1 MGAKYATQVLNILED
16 HNVKGTFFLNG
27 SGIQQN
33 KQSAIDLVNAGH
45 QIGNHSY
52 NHKNMMLMGLDE
64 VREEIDSTTA
74 LIRQIGFESEIYFR
88 PPYGKKLF
96 VLPYYLKSK
105 GIKTITWNVEPE
117 TYPKVAGSSASIAE
131 YVIKSSTPGSIILLH
146 VLGSKNS
153 ESRGAIGPIIKGLR
167 AKGYKFVTVS
177 QLLGGNA

>member
-1 MGAKYATQVLNILED
+1 MV
-16 HNVKGTFFLNG
+16 
-27 SGIQQN
+27 
-33 KQSAIDLVNAGH
+33 
-45 QIGNHSY
+45 
-52 NHKNMMLMGLDE
+52 
-64 VREEIDSTTA
+64 
-74 LIRQIGFESEIYFR
+74 
-88 PPYGKKLF
+88 KLF

-167 AKGYKFVTVS
+167 AKGTN
-177 QLLGGNA
+177 LLRSHSC